1 MNETTFTP
9 RPKQKEL
16 LDTYLAR
23 RGKMGVS
30 AVPGSGKTHTLS
42 YLAAQLV
49 ASGLADD
56 QEVLIV
62 TLVNSAVDNFRSRIA
77 GFIKRGGL
85 LPGLGYRV
93 RTLHGLAHDI
103 VRLRPG
109 LVGLA
114 DDFVIVDE
122 RETDHI
128 LEEVVTHWLRDRS
141 YALDEYLAWGELSDD
156 KADWVRRNQW
166 PELALDLARA
176 FVKRAKDWRLT
187 PEALAERLA
196 QAETAGRVPLQLAA
210 MATAVYRDYQL
221 ALTYRGGVD
230 FDDLIRLAYQALVAD
245 PDFLA
250 RLRHQWPFILEDEAQ
265 DSSKLQEDILRLLAG
280 HPEGNWV
287 RCGDPNQ
294 AVYHTFTNASPQYLR
309 DFLRAEGVDAR
320 ELPNSGRS
328 QMSVIRLANY
338 LIDWSRADHPVAELR
353 GALMPPHIEPAPP
366 GDPQPN
372 PADMPSQ
379 IRLVAERYTPEAE
392 VIDIVRSVQRW
403 LAEHP
408 TETVAVLTPRNKK
421 GVDVVNALRQAK
433 VPHVELLNSTAAT
446 RSTSGVLGNVLRHL
460 SEPTSAR
467 QLATLFHAWRRGE
480 WDDPDQRVRLRAIET
495 WLRKLRRVE
504 DFLWPLGEKDLTP
517 APWSQQQGPLRRPER
532 GGEHIS
538 PFPNREGGQEV
549 RSDAEEPG
557 ILDDAEARALLDD
570 FRQVVRHWQGAAA
583 LPVDQL
589 LLALGQDLFT
599 EPTDLALTHK
609 LAVELRNRQDLNPD
623 WRLPELTEELAVI
636 ARNQRRFLGFEDADT
651 GFQPP
656 AGAVTVATMHRAK
669 GLEWDR
675 VYLTSVN
682 NYDFPSAQPHDSFI
696 SEKWFVRD
704 QLNLEAEALAQLK
717 ALSDGN
723 PAAYVE
729 GGATLQARIDYAAER
744 LRLLYVGIT
753 RAKKELIITWNS
765 GRTQAGRLP
774 MQQAT
779 PLIALT
785 TWWEEQGGSRQ

>member
-1 MNETTFTP
+1 MSEPLFIP

-16 LDTYLAR
+16 LDAYLAR

-141 YALDEYLAWGELSDD
+141 HALDGYLAWGELSDD
-156 KADWVRRNQW
+156 KAEWVRRNQW

-196 QAETAGRVPLQLAA
+196 AAEAEGLVPLQLAA

-230 FDDLIRLAYQALVAD
+230 FDDLIRLAYEALVAD

-280 HPEGNWV
+280 YEEGNWV

-309 DFLRAEGVDAR
+309 DFLRAQGVDAR

-328 QMSVIRLANY
+328 QMSIVRLANY
-338 LIDWSRADHPVAELR
+338 LIDWSRDEHPVSDLH
-353 GALMPPHIEPAPP
+353 GALLPPHIEPTPP

-372 PADMPSQ
+372 PPDTPSQ
-379 IRLVAERYTPEAE
+379 VHLVGERYTPEAE
-392 VIDIVRSVQRW
+392 IVDVVRSVQRW
-403 LAEHP
+403 LVEHP
-408 TETVAVLTPRNKK
+408 EETVAVLTPRNKR

-480 WDDPDQRVRLRAIET
+480 WDDPDQRTRLRAIET

-504 DFLWPLGEKDLTP
+504 EFLWPPDEDDLTPGPSPARGGEKDLTP
-517 APWSQQQGPLRRPER
+517 GPSSKKRRE
-532 GGEHIS
+532 
-538 PFPNREGGQEV
+538 
-549 RSDAEEPG
+549 AEEAEAVM
-557 ILDDAEARALLDD
+557 DDAEARALLED

-656 AGAVTVATMHRAK
+656 AGFVTVATMHRAK

-723 PAAYVE
+723 PADYVE
-729 GGATLQARIDYAAER
+729 GAATLQARIDYAAER

-753 RAKKELIITWNS
+753 RAKKELVVTWNS
-765 GRTQAGRLP
+765 GRTQVGRPP

-779 PLIALT
+779 PFIALT
-785 TWWEEQGGSRQ
+785 TWWEEQRDGRQ

>member
-1 MNETTFTP
+1 MMSESLFTP

-16 LDTYLAR
+16 LDAYLAR

-141 YALDEYLAWGELSDD
+141 HALDGYLAWGELSDD
-156 KADWVRRNQW
+156 KAEWVRRNQW

-196 QAETAGRVPLQLAA
+196 GAEGVVPLQLAA

-230 FDDLIRLAYQALVAD
+230 FDDLIRLAYAALVAD

-265 DSSKLQEDILRLLAG
+265 DSSNLQEDILRLLAG

-328 QMSVIRLANY
+328 QMSIIRLANY
-338 LIDWSRADHPVAELR
+338 LIDWSRDEHPVPELR
-353 GALMPPHIEPAPP
+353 GALLPPHIEPTPP

-372 PADMPSQ
+372 PPDTPAQ
-379 IRLVAERYTPEAE
+379 IHLSRERYTPEAE
-392 VIDIVRSVQRW
+392 IIDIVRSAQRW

-408 TETVAVLTPRNKK
+408 DETVAVLTPRNKK

-433 VPHVELLNSTAAT
+433 LPHVELLNSTAAT

-480 WDDPDQRVRLRAIET
+480 WDDPDQRTRLRAIET

-504 DFLWPLGEKDLTP
+504 EFLWPLGEEDLTP
-517 APWSQQQGPLRRPER
+517 DPSPKRRGEEQEGDDLIPGPTSKRKK
-532 GGEHIS
+532 GE
-538 PFPNREGGQEV
+538 EEQELAV
-549 RSDAEEPG
+549 M
-557 ILDDAEARALLDD
+557 DDAEARALLED
-570 FRQVVRHWQGAAA
+570 FRQVVRHWQAAAA

-599 EPTDLALTHK
+599 EPTDLALTYK

-656 AGAVTVATMHRAK
+656 AGVVTVATMHRAK

-682 NYDFPSAQPHDSFI
+682 NYDFPSAQPHDSYI

-723 PAAYVE
+723 PADYLE
-729 GGATLQARIDYAAER
+729 GAATFQARIDYAAER

-753 RAKKELIITWNS
+753 RAKKELVITWNS

-779 PLIALT
+779 PLIALA
-785 TWWEEQGGSRQ
+785 TWWEEQGDGRQ

>member
-1 MNETTFTP
+1 MNETTFIP

-16 LDTYLAR
+16 LDQYLAR

-49 ASGLADD
+49 AGGLADD

-85 LPGLGYRV
+85 LPGFGYRV

-114 DDFVIVDE
+114 DDFAIVDE

-141 YALDEYLAWGELSDD
+141 QALDEYLAWGELSDD
-156 KADWVRRNQW
+156 KAEWVRRNQW
-166 PELALDLARA
+166 PELALELARA

-196 QAETAGRVPLQLAA
+196 GAGMAGLAPLQLAH

-230 FDDLIRLAYQALVAD
+230 FDDLIRLAYEALVAD

-328 QMSVIRLANY
+328 QPSIIHLANY
-338 LIDWSRADHPVAELR
+338 LVDWSRQEHPVSELR
-353 GALMPPHIEPAPP
+353 GALAPPHIEPTPP

-372 PADMPSQ
+372 PPDTPSQ
-379 IRLVAERYTPEAE
+379 IHLVGERYTPEAE

-403 LAEHP
+403 LEEHP
-408 TETVAVLTPRNKK
+408 AETVAVLTPRNKK

-480 WDDPDQRVRLRAIET
+480 WDDPDQRTRLRAIET

-504 DFLWPLGEKDLTP
+504 DFLWRLGEEDDNLSP
-517 APWSQQQGPLRRPER
+517 SPPPER
-532 GGEHIS
+532 RGEK
-538 PFPNREGGQEV
+538 EQEPEV
-549 RSDAEEPG
+549 
-557 ILDDAEARALLDD
+557 LDDAEARALLGN

-599 EPTDLALTHK
+599 EPTDLALTYK

-656 AGAVTVATMHRAK
+656 AGIVTVATMHRAK

-723 PAAYVE
+723 PAAYAE
-729 GGATLQARIDYAAER
+729 GAATLQARLDYAAER

-765 GRTQAGRLP
+765 GRAQAGRPP

-779 PLIALT
+779 PLIALA
-785 TWWEEQGGSRQ
+785 TWWESGGQ